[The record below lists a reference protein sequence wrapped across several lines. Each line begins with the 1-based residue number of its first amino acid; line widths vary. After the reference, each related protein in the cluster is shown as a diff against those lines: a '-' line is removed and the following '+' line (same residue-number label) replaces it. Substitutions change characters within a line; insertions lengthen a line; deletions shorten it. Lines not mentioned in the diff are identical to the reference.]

1 MKRHLEIEGDSGVVI
16 RMYFNDNKKHYI
28 PHFQTFYGEHEAV
41 ITLTG
46 EVLEGNLPRKQLS
59 LVVAW
64 AIIHEE
70 DLKADWSLAISGES
84 FFRIEPL
91 K

>member
-1 MKRHLEIEGDSGVVI
+1 MPTICLFYGIII
-16 RMYFNDNKKHYI
+16 RMYFNDNKKHHL
-28 PHFQTFYGEHEAV
+28 PHFHAFYGEHEAI

-46 EVLEGNLPRKQLS
+46 EVLEGSLPKKQLS
-59 LVVAW
+59 LVLAW

-70 DLKADWSLAISGES
+70 DLKADWSLAITGES
-84 FFRIEPL
+84 LFKIEPL